1 MKITIGNREK
11 WLTDERRWSG
21 WMADAH
27 QGNTESYEQLM
38 TELGAVIENYLLVRL
53 GPVDVL
59 EDIVQECLIAIH
71 RGRHTYQPSRPFR
84 AWLFALV
91 RNKSIDMMR
100 RKQVFN
106 RREETGI
113 DLDIVGNTAQPDHSV
128 LLDGIRLLDQ
138 LNPDQ
143 REALTL
149 TKYAGYTVAEAAA
162 CCGVSNTAMKVRV
175 FRAMRETKKI
185 LQREEIPA

>member
-1 MKITIGNREK
+1 MKISIGNREQ
-11 WLTDERRWSG
+11 WLADERRWSG
-21 WMADAH
+21 WMADTHEGDKLA
-27 QGNTESYEQLM
+27 YEQLM
-38 TELGAVIENYLLVRL
+38 TELGTVIENYLLVRL

-71 RGRHTYQPSRPFR
+71 RGRHTYRPSRPFR
-84 AWLFALV
+84 PWLFALV

-113 DLDIVGNTAQPDHSV
+113 DLDVVGAADARDHAV
-128 LLDGIRLLDQ
+128 LLDGIRLLDK
-138 LNPDQ
+138 LKPDQ

-149 TKYAGYTVAEAAA
+149 TKYAGYTVEEAATW
-162 CCGVSNTAMKVRV
+162 CGVSKTAMKARV
-175 FRAMRETKKI
+175 FRALRETKKI